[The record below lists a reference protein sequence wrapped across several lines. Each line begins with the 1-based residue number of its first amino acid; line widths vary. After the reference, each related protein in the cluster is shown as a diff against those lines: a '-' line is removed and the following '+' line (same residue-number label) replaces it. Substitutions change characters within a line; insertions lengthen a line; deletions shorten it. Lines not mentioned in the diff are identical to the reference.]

1 MHILRIGRRKLDLND
16 DFRKKKPEWICQYW
30 FLPFCWK
37 DCCSFLIGVR
47 SNLTFTTSWR
57 HRSSSFGFKR
67 AKKHIY
73 PVIDYLVENQ
83 TIIVLNQRDYI
94 LSNLL
99 CKDGNAQ
106 FTMIPLKA
114 LKVSRV
120 PLWLGNCDLRME
132 GHLKLRWQSLYKEFW
147 LKTRCRSVQF
157 SLT

>member
-1 MHILRIGRRKLDLND
+1 MTIFEKKNPNEFANI
-16 DFRKKKPEWICQYW
+16 DFSLFAE
-30 FLPFCWK
+30 K
-37 DCCSFLIGVR
+37 DCCSFLIGER

-120 PLWLGNCDLRME
+120 PLWLGNCNLRME